1 MQGPSDEALAGIS
14 SGAAVPAPWKPR
26 PELKRAPNAI
36 EQQVLDAIER
46 GKIEAVPSEILM
58 PLYAQLEPVSIEFM
72 LDTWHGSLF
81 DGKPNPDD
89 KDGWWGKNMVSV
101 DHVEP
106 LLFRR
111 PDGSVYSNEA
121 WGLAKLFEGEVNGLS
136 KTVMLQYNDKPLCDY
151 FRRVTDDT
159 VLGFTPAAVLGVDF
173 FFQLTR
179 DHQTKVER

>member
-1 MQGPSDEALAGIS
+1 MQGPSDEALTS
-14 SGAAVPAPWKPR
+14 TSRGAAVPAPRKA
-26 PELKRAPNAI
+26 KRAPNAI

-46 GKIEAVPSEILM
+46 GRTEVVPSSVLM
-58 PLYAQLEPVSIEFM
+58 PLYEQLEPVSIEFM

-89 KDGWWGKNMVSV
+89 QDGWWGKNMISA
-101 DHVEP
+101 DLVEP

-121 WGLAKLFEGEVNGLS
+121 WGLAKLFEGECNGLS
-136 KTVMLQYNDKPLCDY
+136 KTVMLKYNDKPLCDY

-159 VLGFTPAAVLGVDF
+159 VIGLTPAAVLGVDF

-179 DHQTKVER
+179 DRQTQVSR